1 MDHSQFDRLTRALVM
16 GSSRRDLLLGF
27 ASAAVG
33 LIATRFTSNVD
44 AKKKHTKKHNK
55 QQKQQQTPVTPPVDP
70 PATSPET
77 CTPSC
82 GGRTCGGGDGC
93 GGSCGT
99 CAAGQL
105 CLDNGS
111 CATTCDVL
119 GGVGCPAGCSCPPSV
134 GVATGNCTEF
144 VVACTDIPQVCTS
157 SAECPPGQSCQST
170 GCVSGG
176 QFENRCIPL
185 CTG

>member
-1 MDHSQFDRLTRALVM
+1 MDSTRFDYLTRTVSL
-16 GSSRRDLLLGF
+16 GSARRDLLLGF
-27 ASAAVG
+27 AGAAVG

-55 QQKQQQTPVTPPVDP
+55 KKHKKKQQQPMPEAPPVTP
-70 PATSPET
+70 PET

-82 GGRTCGGGDGC
+82 GGRICGGEDGC
-93 GGSCGT
+93 GGSCGA

-111 CATTCDVL
+111 CGTTCE
-119 GGVGCPAGCSCPPSV
+119 VGSIAVCPAGCGCGPSDDIA
-134 GVATGNCTEF
+134 GGICIAF
-144 VVACTDIPQVCTS
+144 VVACTDIPQVCMR

-176 QFENRCIPL
+176 QFENRCVPL
-185 CTG
+185 CAG